1 MELAVQANAQPS
13 RPIIDRNASAATSR
27 GIQKP
32 ASTDW
37 WWEVALAKCYHAAGL
52 ARDTE
57 TRLRKA
63 LAIHKSVDLFL
74 RLIKVSKN
82 NYYV

>member
-13 RPIIDRNASAATSR
+13 RPINDKNSSAATSR
-27 GIQKP
+27 GIQRP

-57 TRLRKA
+57 ARLRKA
-63 LAIHKSVDLFL
+63 LALHKSVDLFL
-74 RLIKVSKN
+74 RLNKVSEN
-82 NYYV
+82 NFI